1 MLQLFEGRDHE
12 KSPLNTFIFTSF
24 IFDGFSAMV
33 TVILGD
39 FYWVVLYP
47 SCRHADTAVKMSV
60 TLNIKSVSIFGN
72 AVCEKRE

>member
-47 SCRHADTAVKMSV
+47 SCRQADTPV
-60 TLNIKSVSIFGN
+60 
-72 AVCEKRE
+72 